1 MGWGPKWSRI
11 RVYEDKLKMWN
22 PAVLPEGWTLQ
33 DLLGEHSSAPF
44 NPLLANTFF
53 RAGEIEAWGRGI
65 ERIFDACREARAPA
79 PEIRF
84 EVGGLWTEFP
94 FSQEYLRLIQVGNER
109 LTTEVTDPVTDPVDQ
124 VLVALVDG
132 PLAPSVIQSRVG
144 LKHRPTFRANYLHP
158 ALESGLIEMTL
169 PDKPSSR
176 LQKYR
181 LGAAGH
187 ARLRALQ
194 IDRK

>member
-22 PAVLPEGWTLQ
+22 PAVLPEGSTLQ